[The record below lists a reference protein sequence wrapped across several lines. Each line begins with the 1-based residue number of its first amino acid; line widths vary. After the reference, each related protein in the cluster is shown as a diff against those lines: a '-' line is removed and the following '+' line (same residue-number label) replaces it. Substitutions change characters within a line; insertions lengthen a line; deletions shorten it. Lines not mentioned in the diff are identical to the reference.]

1 MVDLDQNLAKMMS
14 MLRKF
19 ITKSLRWIQL
29 VLLLLFRAC
38 LRNPK
43 TTIAAFLVLYLSS
56 FAGLKNTRFLIAID
70 DIIDSKFETYADLN
84 RLKDSFNDQ
93 NHLFVK
99 LKKSNGAEFSKEE
112 LCSIKHWIQNQV
124 DNRADTHRFFSTLG
138 LKKVVNTEKNFS
150 FPNVFDIDCGA
161 LSVDES
167 QKIHEAFNWV
177 KNSPWHNA
185 LSSLDGKQVFIHFF
199 LANTATNLFYGHFDT
214 GIVPG
219 IENDLQTNFLT
230 SHPGIEADWSGVSA
244 FQYHLRE
251 GFNNTAILNLAMF
264 FLILVVFRIFFLSWT
279 SGILFSATIG
289 ICSTI
294 IYGYM
299 GYFHAPIDVISNS
312 LSLMLFIASLEDFI
326 FVTYIQGKYKNR
338 SYLFGFRKMLI
349 PSFFTSLTT
358 AIGFGSLYVSNLS
371 TISRFGI
378 WAGIAALLEWA
389 MVFLLLPSVL
399 KIYPKL
405 RIWTTFKK
413 NILYSAVAKLAN
425 FNLYKPIAYFLL
437 IFYFVAFYGATKLKV
452 TDTPEA
458 IFSKDHV
465 VQKTMHKMTDETG
478 WQILVSLIFN
488 TNDRDTQRSI
498 IEKTKKHPTIY
509 SVESVTDSMEFI
521 GRDLPEGRKDLIEM
535 FWKNSESSRRLIS
548 EDGTERAL
556 LFLKETDMIAMNQ
569 FRDWVKTDLCP
580 NDECEVAGTLVSY
593 SEFGDKVLKT
603 LLESFAVSLLIV
615 ALILVYLCIGLGLGN
630 ITKIVLSAL
639 WGPSMMVSLFY
650 IFDIP
655 VFYVTSIF
663 ASILV
668 GLAGDNTIQFL
679 FSSKNKG
686 LHHGIDDL
694 SNAAT
699 IVTIS
704 MIIMPCVLFLSVFAP
719 LKTIGWLMTV
729 GFSLGYIGDLY
740 LYKAFIAKKK

>member
-1 MVDLDQNLAKMMS
+1 

-19 ITKSLRWIQL
+19 LIKSLRWVHL
-29 VLLLLFRAC
+29 VLLLMFRAC
-38 LRNPK
+38 VRNPK

-70 DIIDSKFETYADLN
+70 DIIDSKFETYEDLN

-99 LKKSNGAEFSKEE
+99 LKKAKGAEFNKEE
-112 LCSIKHWIQNQV
+112 LCSIKRWIQNQV
-124 DNRADTHRFFSTLG
+124 DKRTDTHRFFSTLG
-138 LKKVVNTEKNFS
+138 LKKVINTETSIN
-150 FPNVFDIDCGA
+150 FPNVFDIDCGR
-161 LSVDES
+161 LSLDES
-167 QKIHEAFNWV
+167 QKIHEAFEWV

-214 GIVPG
+214 NIVPD
-219 IENDLQTNFLT
+219 IESDLQTNFLT
-230 SHPGIEADWSGVSA
+230 AHPGIEADWSGFSA
-244 FQYHLRE
+244 YQYHLRE
-251 GFNNTAILNLAMF
+251 GFNNTTVLNVAMII
-264 FLILVVFRIFFLSWT
+264 LILVVFRIFFLSWI

-289 ICSTI
+289 ISSTI

-299 GYFHAPIDVISNS
+299 GHFHAPIDVISNS

-338 SYLFGFRKMLI
+338 SYLYGFRKMLV
-349 PSFFTSLTT
+349 PAFFTSLTT
-358 AIGFGSLYVSNLS
+358 AIGFGSLYISNLN
-371 TISRFGI
+371 TISRFGM
-378 WAGIAALLEWA
+378 WAGLAAMLEWA
-389 MVFLLLPSVL
+389 MVFLLLPAVIKL
-399 KIYPKL
+399 YPRL
-405 RIWTTFKK
+405 RNWTTFNK
-413 NILYSAVAKLAN
+413 NILYRAVAKLAN
-425 FNLYKPIAYFLL
+425 FNLYKPIAYSLL

-458 IFSKDHV
+458 IFTKDHI
-465 VQKTMHKMTDETG
+465 VQKTMRKMTEETG
-478 WQILVSLIFN
+478 WQILISMIFN
-488 TNDRDTQRSI
+488 TTDENTQRVI

-509 SVESVTDSMEFI
+509 SVESVTDSMDFI
-521 GRDLPEGRKDLIEM
+521 GKDLPEGRKDLIEM

-548 EDGTERAL
+548 EGGTERAL
-556 LFLKETDMIAMNQ
+556 LFLKETDMIAMNE

-580 NDECEVAGTLVSY
+580 KKECEVAGPLVSY

-615 ALILVYLCIGLGLGN
+615 ALILAYLCVALGVKN
-630 ITKIVLSAL
+630 ILKTIFSAL
-639 WGPSMMVSLFY
+639 WGPTMMVSLFY

-679 FSSKNKG
+679 FSSKKQG
-686 LHHGIDDL
+686 LHQGIDDL

-699 IVTIS
+699 IVTLT
-704 MIIMPCVLFLSVFAP
+704 MIIMPCVLFFSAFAP
-719 LKTIGWLMTV
+719 LRTIGWLMIV

-740 LYKAFIAKKK
+740 LYKAFVSKPK